1 MRTKNGLVVSWLMEL
16 STIFVDNSMKKC
28 AEVMAVYTETA

>member
-1 MRTKNGLVVSWLMEL
+1 MWMKNGRGGSWLMEL
-16 STIFVDNSMKKC
+16 STKIVDNSMKKC